1 MGASRSSRRW
11 SGSVNLCNS
20 NLPTS
25 GVLHVFIKKSRK
37 TPRNRDC
44 QNAQGPGDDMTKL
57 GDLKEQLMKDPE
69 FREEYERADAEY
81 SLIEALINARTA
93 ANLTQ
98 TELAERLGTT
108 QSAVARM
115 EGGRVSP
122 SIATVHRYAEATG
135 TRLIVGLVPADT

>member
-1 MGASRSSRRW
+1 
-11 SGSVNLCNS
+11 
-20 NLPTS
+20 
-25 GVLHVFIKKSRK
+25 
-37 TPRNRDC
+37 
-44 QNAQGPGDDMTKL
+44 MTKL
-57 GDLKEQLMKDPE
+57 RDLKEQLMKDPE
-69 FREEYERADAEY
+69 FRKEYKRADAEY

-122 SIATVHRYAEATG
+122 SIATIQRYAEATG